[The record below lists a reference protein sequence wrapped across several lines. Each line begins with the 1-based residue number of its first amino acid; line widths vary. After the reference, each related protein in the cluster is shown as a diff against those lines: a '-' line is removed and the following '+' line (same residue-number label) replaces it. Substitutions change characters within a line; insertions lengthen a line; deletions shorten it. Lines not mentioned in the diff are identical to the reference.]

1 MKAWQKTEKRH
12 QEILGAK
19 AVPRSGGFW
28 SNKGD
33 QRDEYFNYDSKDTK
47 AASYS
52 IKSSVWQKIYND
64 ALKHNRMP
72 ALILNLGTGEDLVIL
87 SLADF
92 VYIKEA
98 FIKSISSNSNKKEI
112 YE

>member
-1 MKAWQKTEKRH
+1 MKPWQKTEKKH

-19 AVPRSGGFW
+19 PVPRSGGFW

-47 AASYS
+47 AASY
-52 IKSSVWQKIYND
+52 ILKSSVWQKIYND

-72 ALILNLGTGEDLVIL
+72 VLTLALGTGEDLVVM

-92 VYIKEA
+92 TFIKEQ
-98 FIKSISSNSNKKEI
+98 FIKQMKEQDEKQI
-112 YE
+112 